1 MGLILT
7 RSHGQ
12 AVFIVTESG
21 ETVKITLLTMVTKYG
36 NRRTR
41 LAFDASDET
50 RIYREEIY
58 NHPNTEPAPLEAQ
71 VTNRSRQDG
80 NK

>member
-7 RSHGQ
+7 RKNGQ

-21 ETVKITLLTMVTKYG
+21 ETVKITILNMVTKYG
-36 NRRTR
+36 HRKTR

-58 NHPNTEPAPLEAQ
+58 NQANPADAPLEAQ
-71 VTNRSRQDG
+71 VTNRSLQNGD
-80 NK
+80 K